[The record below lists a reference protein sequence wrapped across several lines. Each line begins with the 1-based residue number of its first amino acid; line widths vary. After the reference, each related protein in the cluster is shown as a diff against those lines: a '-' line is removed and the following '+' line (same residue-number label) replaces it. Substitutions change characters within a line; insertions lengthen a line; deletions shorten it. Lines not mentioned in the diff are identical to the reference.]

1 MPRYQR
7 RFRERLKLSEA
18 QLDQMSCIKAIA
30 LATAFHNIKFED
42 IPNLNPEWLK
52 NYRITEV
59 PLKYGAFD
67 VKKARKGYVIS
78 FKWNWR
84 SKGIKRTKLICR
96 KCNKSDLVNDL
107 EICKKCEKYL
117 KSKRQYQNF
126 VWG

>member
-1 MPRYQR
+1 MKYQK
-7 RFRERLKLSEA
+7 RFKERLMLSEA
-18 QLDQMSCIKAIA
+18 QLDQMSCIKAIS
-30 LATAFHNIKFED
+30 LATAFNNIKFKD

-59 PLKYGAFD
+59 PIKYGAFD
-67 VKKARKGYVIS
+67 VKKAKKGYVIT

-96 KCNKSDLVNDL
+96 KCKKSDMVNDL
-107 EICKKCEKYL
+107 EICEKCEKKL
-117 KSKRQYQNF
+117 KSKRQYQKF